1 MHKVTLL
8 FRVTLGWGTM
18 TLGGENISL
27 QMTVFLRGEDG
38 RTGPKSAFGKFQSLG
53 TVVDISRIYV
63 KEYLYA

>member
-1 MHKVTLL
+1 
-8 FRVTLGWGTM
+8 M